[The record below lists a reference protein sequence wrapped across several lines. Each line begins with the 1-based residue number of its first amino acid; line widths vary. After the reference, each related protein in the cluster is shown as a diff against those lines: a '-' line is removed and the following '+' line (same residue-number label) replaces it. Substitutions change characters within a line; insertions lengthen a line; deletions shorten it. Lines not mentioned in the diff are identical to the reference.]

1 MSAPSSAQA
10 PVGVPLGDRLV
21 ESIERFDRG
30 KDITTRLG
38 KGKKCHRDGDIASLC
53 TDDGNVSARV
63 KGSSVSSR
71 YDVTISFTKMTG
83 DILKDFELSQ
93 SRDEHATDSN
103 KYTQLLPSSWTEIT
117 STCTCADFKDTGGES
132 RKIPKRAGIACKHI
146 CACLYELCEV
156 VNEDPRILVNLR
168 K

>member
-1 MSAPSSAQA
+1 M
-10 PVGVPLGDRLV
+10 
-21 ESIERFDRG
+21 ESIERLDRG
-30 KDITTRLG
+30 KDITSRLG
-38 KGKKCHRDGDIASLC
+38 KGKRCHRDGDIASFC

-63 KGSSVSSR
+63 KGSSDSSR
-71 YDVTISFTKMTG
+71 YDVSISYTKMTD

-93 SRDEHATDSN
+93 SRDESSTDSI
-103 KYTQLLPSSWTEIT
+103 KYMQLLPSSWAEIT

-132 RKIPKRAGIACKHI
+132 RKIPKRADIACKHI

-168 K
+168 KRK